1 MRARIISI
9 AIILFVVA
17 GFASAYDHRMRI
29 DQQPLVVDSAD
40 EGEEKGQIVDLK
52 ADVVYPIN
60 IDGDSTVY
68 CLVGNFVAH
77 HNGAV
82 IVCDSAVRYSDKR
95 IECFGNVLINQG
107 TTYVYGERAEY
118 NGEINEAE
126 VHSQLVKVVDEDVT
140 LYTYKFKFNTLESIG
155 VFADGGVVTKD
166 DNMLESDRGY
176 FYADND
182 EIICVDNVQ
191 MTSDEYQ
198 MTGDSVIYNIET
210 DRAQFFTHT
219 NIWNDKGEY
228 LYADRGSYDKA
239 DEVYIIT
246 QNGYI
251 LTENEE
257 VWSDSLDYYRERGY
271 GLMRHNIQLD
281 DRSHKMVAFGD
292 WGEYWK
298 EPGNALLT
306 KEPSAISYDLEQ
318 GDSVFMRAD
327 TMMLFSRSTQGDRL
341 EAERKKQEEKLAAE
355 QARIADSIKAAE
367 AAIAAQDSLKQADKE
382 APKEKKEDNPAKEDT
397 KRSRRDRGHR
407 EEKAAD
413 SEKSVETEK
422 SDVAVQPSEKRAE
435 PAKLAEPKKTTQS
448 AHSSKTVESA
458 KPHSAVPTSDKSLKE
473 KSAQTPNEVKSES
486 AAQPSDNVKPQTP
499 SASAKESV
507 AKSDVE
513 VRTLDNADRRLPSA
527 DKSREVEMNS
537 IATQKAERDTDNQ
550 PSTSQL
556 AVPDSI
562 TATLDNPTIA
572 QDSLGKDSLGGTEHI
587 MTAADSLAARLDTLP
602 KDERKAL
609 LKEIAR
615 KEREKVSAEKKRV
628 KDSVDNVKA
637 KIKKALLDSIGEVRQ
652 QKKNEILDRLKAR
665 EDSLMARAKAREE
678 ARKLKMIAR
687 LTRKGVKLEW
697 ADSASRAQAD
707 SILGADYHLYDS
719 LYAQIYD
726 SLFADKADSLLDSLV
741 KIDTAVVDTQYRLV
755 LGYRNVKIFRSDFQ
769 AVCDSLSSSSLDSII
784 HMYIEPILWHQQNQ
798 VTSEVVDMYT
808 ANQQIVR
815 AEFTGKPMMISKID
829 TLHYNQVAGKTMIS
843 YFRDNSI
850 YRNDVDGNARTIY
863 YMQEEGSPD
872 VQGLMYIESADMTF
886 YMEDQTVSG
895 ITYRGSPTYTIYP
908 MDKIP
913 ETQSLFLEGFAWHDN
928 RRPAQD
934 SVFKR
939 TLRPSIRATKES
951 LPRPE
956 FPISKRIG
964 DYRARL
970 VEGNAWRDRNDIL
983 THEVVEW
990 LETQT
995 DWKEQ
1000 TEKNKRQR
1008 ESFGKE

>member
-29 DQQPLVVDSAD
+29 DQQPLSTADSND
-40 EGEEKGQIVDLK
+40 ESEGKVVDLK
-52 ADVVYPIN
+52 ADVVYPIT

-118 NGEINEAE
+118 NGEINEAQ

-155 VFADGGVVTKD
+155 IFADGGVVTKE

-182 EIICVDNVQ
+182 EVICVDNVQ
-191 MTSDEYQ
+191 MTNNEYR
-198 MTGDSVIYNIET
+198 MTGDSVIYNIKT

-228 LYADRGSYDKA
+228 LYADRGSYEKA

-246 QNGYI
+246 RNGYI

-257 VWSDSLDYYRERGY
+257 VWSDSLNYYRERGY
-271 GLMRHNIQLD
+271 ALMRSNIQLD
-281 DRSHKMVAFGD
+281 DQNHKMVAFGD

-306 KEPSAISYDLEQ
+306 VNPSTISYDPKQ

-327 TMMLFSRSTQGDRL
+327 TMFLYTRSTQGDKL
-341 EAERKKQEEKLAAE
+341 EAERKKQEELQAAE
-355 QARIADSIKAAE
+355 EARLADSIKSAE
-367 AAIAAQDSLKQADKE
+367 ASQKSRADSLEQAKSS
-382 APKEKKEDNPAKEDT
+382 K
-397 KRSRRDRGHR
+397 
-407 EEKAAD
+407 D
-413 SEKSVETEK
+413 SEK
-422 SDVAVQPSEKRAE
+422 PSRKGR
-435 PAKLAEPKKTTQS
+435 
-448 AHSSKTVESA
+448 
-458 KPHSAVPTSDKSLKE
+458 KE
-473 KSAQTPNEVKSES
+473 KSREERHNDTEHDKDK
-486 AAQPSDNVKPQTP
+486 AARN
-499 SASAKESV
+499 
-507 AKSDVE
+507 
-513 VRTLDNADRRLPSA
+513 LDNAESRLPSA
-527 DKSREVEMNS
+527 E
-537 IATQKAERDTDNQ
+537 ERDARLGTGGDSLRMSNGAD
-550 PSTSQL
+550 SVGVGAVADSLSRDSL
-556 AVPDSI
+556 AMDSLALDSMDSI
-562 TATLDNPTIA
+562 
-572 QDSLGKDSLGGTEHI
+572 KV

-615 KEREKVSAEKKRV
+615 KERDAEKAAIQKVRDSIKREQL
-628 KDSVDNVKA
+628 
-637 KIKKALLDSIGEVRQ
+637 KIKKAKLDSIGELRQ
-652 QKKNEILDRLKAR
+652 QKRNKILDRMQAR
-665 EDSLMARAKAREE
+665 EDTLKARAKAREE
-678 ARKLKMIAR
+678 ARKLRVIAR
-687 LTRKGVKLEW
+687 LTRKGVKFQW
-697 ADSASRAQAD
+697 ADSTARAKADSTLCSDIHLFDSLASR
-707 SILGADYHLYDS
+707 LF
-719 LYAQIYD
+719 D
-726 SLFADKADSLLDSLV
+726 SLFAEPADSMVLDSV
-741 KIDTAVVDTQYRLV
+741 KVDTAIIDTQYRLV
-755 LGYRNVKIFRSDFQ
+755 LGYRNVRIFRKDFQ
-769 AVCDSLSSSSLDSII
+769 GVCDSLSSSTLDSVI
-784 HMYIEPILWHQQNQ
+784 HMYIEPILWHEQNQ
-798 VTSEVVDMYT
+798 VTSEQVDMYT

-815 AEFTGKPMMISKID
+815 AEFTGKPMMVSKID

-843 YFRDNSI
+843 HFRDNNI

-863 YMQEEGSPD
+863 YMQEEGSPE

-886 YMEDQTVSG
+886 YIEDRTVSG

-913 ETQSLFLEGFAWHDN
+913 ETQPLFLDGFAWHAD

-934 SVFKR
+934 SVFTR
-939 TLRPSIRATKES
+939 TIRPSIRVEKEAQP
-951 LPRPE
+951 LPT
-956 FPISKRIG
+956 FPISKRIS
-964 DYRARL
+964 DYRVRL
-970 VEGNAWRDRNDIL
+970 VERNEWRDRNDIL
-983 THEVVEW
+983 TQEVIDW
-990 LETQT
+990 LEMNTE
-995 DWKEQ
+995 WKEQ
-1000 TEKNKRQR
+1000 NEKARQQR
-1008 ESFGKE
+1008 NEFVKEEESLK